1 MRVNCVRVKL
11 FAYTLV
17 FTLLILYIID
27 MEENSC
33 KKSYCC
39 PQGHSFHKGTA
50 SLFINNVGQIK
61 IFLRNFIVFGV
72 GIITLTQSII
82 DTLPRGA
89 KVPQFLKLTGVL
101 PDINMMPM
109 ELKIFATAE
118 PRQFIYTVEIGQIL

>member
-1 MRVNCVRVKL
+1 M
-11 FAYTLV
+11 
-17 FTLLILYIID
+17 
-27 MEENSC
+27 
-33 KKSYCC
+33 
-39 PQGHSFHKGTA
+39 
-50 SLFINNVGQIK
+50 
-61 IFLRNFIVFGV
+61 RNFIVFGV